1 MVVNSPDNESPLIIS
16 TKSLTSFAARLVK
29 HNCPCVPYNE
39 APKHARE
46 QKPYVWDIIDT
57 IHREQL
63 VAIEKSRQLFVT
75 WIVCLYCLWSAKF
88 HKNRLIFVQSKKEE
102 D

>member
-1 MVVNSPDNESPLIIS
+1 MQRLECAESIETFARYVV
-16 TKSLTSFAARLVK
+16 TKDEHGQGDASIRPFPT
-29 HNCPCVPYNE
+29 
-39 APKHARE
+39 RE